1 MVKESIL
8 VWGSK
13 KVSLVREISQEGV
26 SGPGLS
32 VERLYHNDKCPTPA
46 HRTLGGEDT
55 WESVKMEAWTFST
68 YSSLS
73 SKANGLVCPI
83 PPPPKLLS
91 ASTFPTVSLLC
102 ELQPAA
108 LLEAGEGGQP

>member
-13 KVSLVREISQEGV
+13 KVSLVGEVSQEGV

-32 VERLYHNDKCPTPA
+32 IERLYHNDKCPTPA
-46 HRTLGGEDT
+46 RRTLEGADT

-68 YSSLS
+68 YSS
-73 SKANGLVCPI
+73 VVH
-83 PPPPKLLS
+83 PKPTDLS
-91 ASTFPTVSLLC
+91 APPGYFPPSFSQLVPFPL
-102 ELQPAA
+102 
-108 LLEAGEGGQP
+108 

>member
-13 KVSLVREISQEGV
+13 KVSLVGEVSQEGV

-32 VERLYHNDKCPTPA
+32 IQRLYHNDKCPTPA
-46 HRTLGGEDT
+46 RRTLERADT

-68 YSSLS
+68 YSSVVQS
-73 SKANGLVCPI
+73 QR
-83 PPPPKLLS
+83 
-91 ASTFPTVSLLC
+91 TSLLPHPC
-102 ELQPAA
+102 PSTTASLS
-108 LLEAGEGGQP
+108 